1 MYRKNISVN
10 PNIVVQGLQ
19 SDILA
24 NIHDRHT
31 TSVEN
36 QMLTTAYTTISL
48 LLFDNFSIPVSTN
61 EASNNI
67 RTTILHPD
75 TEYSFYGEVSDYSIM
90 VRLDI
95 SFDGIRFYD
104 SNEPVTLNTSNEF
117 SVNYKTQAP
126 YLRLRGFNQSG
137 STIYTIVKAYCSYK
151 YIRVKLTNDIILD
164 LQENLSF
171 VTKD

>member
-36 QMLTTAYTTISL
+36 QMLTTAY
-48 LLFDNFSIPVSTN
+48 
-61 EASNNI
+61 NI

-95 SFDGIRFYD
+95 SFDGIKFYD
-104 SNEPVTLNTSNEF
+104 SNEPVTLNDSNEF